1 MIVASDRQGSVS
13 EVDPYSLY
21 LYAMKSP
28 VTRTK
33 YRKRLAKFLEYTDV
47 VGTTTEE
54 KARLFAKHGREDAY
68 WVFGSILKFV
78 Q

>member
-1 MIVASDRQGSVS
+1 
-13 EVDPYSLY
+13 
-21 LYAMKSP
+21 MKSP